1 MPDPH
6 FEDLILP
13 ANSRP
18 QGLGELLS
26 SLRRDSLSARN
37 RYRSILRDAAFVGA
51 AGRAYARPLVANER
65 CGSWYVVPP
74 GVAAASATAA
84 AAVEERD
91 GEDEETAALGDGR
104 FGVGTGSAYFKS
116 TDGHERAWKFSTRRL
131 NLHVV
136 RMVEENDGVIIVDS
150 TRRGKRMPDALS
162 TTVPI
167 WCAVM
172 NGYLLPSHPSSSS
185 SSSPPELHLPPSH
198 SPSTH
203 AQISA
208 LLPSFLNSLRSLN
221 LDSASLPRLTKPLRP
236 FWVTP
241 DSTLPDTSP
250 PDEGEE
256 AEEAEAEGESGSK
269 STSGMKPLIFQDY
282 RPVICCTAS
291 ATVSSDADYVQGAAD
306 DAENWARGLTPDVF
320 WSHARELLAAPE
332 DDQAALVARLL
343 AEDKVRAAQGGGDRL
358 TRLTPRISVCPLP
371 LGDGDGTAA
380 AATPAAAQIVLSA
393 EAATPQDQWIKSAR
407 RIEVGLGKNKNAS
420 KNLRLAL
427 PKICDFV
434 MKFLQKDG
442 EDEKAQVVVACESG
456 RDLSVGTALA
466 ISCYL
471 FDDEGNFRVPDK
483 TISFTKTL
491 VKVRLGHIMTQY
503 PAGNPSR
510 NTLQSV
516 NSFLMDWR
524 N

>member
-1 MPDPH
+1 
-6 FEDLILP
+6 
-13 ANSRP
+13 
-18 QGLGELLS
+18 
-26 SLRRDSLSARN
+26 
-37 RYRSILRDAAFVGA
+37 
-51 AGRAYARPLVANER
+51 
-65 CGSWYVVPP
+65 
-74 GVAAASATAA
+74 
-84 AAVEERD
+84 
-91 GEDEETAALGDGR
+91 
-104 FGVGTGSAYFKS
+104 
-116 TDGHERAWKFSTRRL
+116 
-131 NLHVV
+131 
-136 RMVEENDGVIIVDS
+136 
-150 TRRGKRMPDALS
+150 MPDALS
-162 TTVPI
+162 TTIPI

-172 NGYLLPSHPSSSS
+172 NAYLLPSS

-208 LLPSFLNSLRSLN
+208 LLPAFLDSLRSLN
-221 LDSASLPRLTKPLRP
+221 LDPASLPRLTKPLRP

-250 PDEGEE
+250 PSESEEE
-256 AEEAEAEGESGSK
+256 AEGGTK
-269 STSGMKPLIFQDY
+269 STSGTKPLIFQDY

-291 ATVSSDADYVQGAAD
+291 AMTSADSGADDASYVQGAAD
-306 DAENWARGLTPDVF
+306 DAENWARGLTPEVF

-332 DDQAALVARLL
+332 DDQAALITRLL
-343 AEDKVRAAQGGGDRL
+343 AEDKARAAQGSGDRL

-380 AATPAAAQIVLSA
+380 QIVLSS

-434 MKFLQKDG
+434 MEFLQKDSEG
-442 EDEKAQVVVACESG
+442 EKGQVVVACESG

-483 TISFTKTL
+483 TVSFTKTL